1 MSTNTITKNATFKR
15 SVYTEIIINA
25 PIKKMWKELTN
36 FKEMPT
42 WSKSIQKIEGDF
54 SKNGKTQVHFMDNKG
69 KVGIYKHQLIH
80 FEEGRL
86 FGWSDPSILGMVD
99 NHKYQMEKI
108 SDHQTKFIQ
117 SDELNGF
124 ATLFVGNFIIN
135 YFLKSYT
142 MFNEALK
149 IRVEKAISS

>member
-1 MSTNTITKNATFKR
+1 
-15 SVYTEIIINA
+15 
-25 PIKKMWKELTN
+25 
-36 FKEMPT
+36 
-42 WSKSIQKIEGDF
+42 
-54 SKNGKTQVHFMDNKG
+54 MDNKG

-86 FGWSDPSILGMVD
+86 FGWSDPFILGMVD
-99 NHKYQMEKI
+99 NHKYQLEKI